1 MAITKQ
7 DVMHT
12 GKMADMAVS
21 EQEAAIY
28 EAQLEAL
35 FKWVNDLSGVDTQGV
50 SLQHSNLASH
60 LRPDDPVVNLELAKE
75 LRARFAEEE
84 KDCAKVKKVL

>member
-1 MAITKQ
+1 MSITKE
-7 DVMHT
+7 DVLTT

-35 FKWVNDLSGVDTQGV
+35 FKWVKELSDVDTSAVELNHSGV
-50 SLQHSNLASH
+50 SAH
-60 LRPDDPVVNLELAKE
+60 LRADMPIEDSALAQT
-75 LRARFAEEE
+75 LRNDFAEEE
-84 KDCAKVKKVL
+84 KGCAKVKKVL